1 MVVFPGCKI
10 NFGLR
15 ILNKRDDG
23 YHNLE
28 TIFYPVAFTDALEII
43 SSSNSAPIIFSNSGL
58 AVDGDSK
65 DNICV
70 KAYWLLKKDFPQLPS
85 ITMHLHKCIPMGAG
99 LGGGSADAA
108 FTLQLLNRLFHLQV
122 STEKLMHYA
131 AQLGSDCAF
140 FILNKPCLAT
150 GRGEILKPVALNLSG
165 YTLALV
171 NPGIHVNTGSAFAA
185 LKLRQ
190 PEEESSPLLSLTEII
205 QLPVTSW
212 KNTLI
217 NDFEE
222 PVCGSWP
229 VINEIKEKLYNM
241 GAVFAAMS
249 GSGSTVFGL
258 FDQQL
263 PRDKTDIF
271 PFFTRFISL

>member
-10 NFGLR
+10 NLGLR
-15 ILNKRDDG
+15 ILNKRNDG

-28 TIFYPVAFTDALEII
+28 TIFYPVPFTDALEII
-43 SSSNSAPIIFSNSGL
+43 SSSNSEPIIFSNSGL

-65 DNICV
+65 DNICM

-108 FTLQLLNRLFHLQV
+108 FSLRLLNQLFHLQI
-122 STEKLMHYA
+122 STEKLIDYA

-150 GRGEILKPVALNLSG
+150 GRGEILHPIALNLSG

-171 NPGIHVNTGSAFAA
+171 NPGIHVNTGAAFAA
-185 LKLRQ
+185 LKLHKLDG
-190 PEEESSPLLSLTEII
+190 ESSQVASLTAIMQQPI
-205 QLPVTSW
+205 SSW
-212 KNTLI
+212 KHTLI

-222 PVCGSWP
+222 PVSQNWP
-229 VINEIKEKLYNM
+229 VIKEIKEKLYSM

-263 PRDKTDIF
+263 PGDKTDIF
-271 PFFTRFISL
+271 PFFTRFIQL